1 MPENIRSGQ
10 GSEMPNQEGIKSP
23 NFQEA
28 NLLEPMPFLTD
39 SHVEIEVNVVIRIRL
54 KGAYLL
60 SCLMRN

>member
-10 GSEMPNQEGIKSP
+10 GSETPNQEGIKSP

-39 SHVEIEVNVVIRIRL
+39 SHVEIEVNA
-54 KGAYLL
+54 G
-60 SCLMRN
+60 NTD